1 MTAPPVSVKRNLFK
15 VLIPVVVI
23 LGLVIAGLSLIK
35 SRIGA
40 QSPTIPQEVAVGS
53 VLPDFTMDT
62 FQGKPVQASQLTS
75 KITLINFWAT
85 WCSACMTEMP
95 SIVKLRGAYHDR
107 GFEVA
112 AVNVDE
118 NPETVLPPTLKR
130 LAITFPIFLDHN
142 GHLSELFDVH
152 AIPLTVIMDK
162 NRKVLMMESGE
173 EDWDGPEFRAKLEKW
188 LGV

>member
-1 MTAPPVSVKRNLFK
+1 MTAPPSSFKRSLIKMIVSIVAILG
-15 VLIPVVVI
+15 VVVI
-23 LGLVIAGLSLIK
+23 GLSVIK
-35 SRIGA
+35 SRLSGPPPVA
-40 QSPTIPQEVAVGS
+40 AQEVAVGS
-53 VLPDFTMDT
+53 VLPDFTLET
-62 FQGKPVQASQLTS
+62 FQGKSIQASQLRS
-75 KITLINFWAT
+75 KVTLINFWAT
-85 WCSACMTEMP
+85 WCSACMIEMP
-95 SIVKLRGAYHDR
+95 SIVKIRGAYHDR

-130 LAITFPIFLDHN
+130 LAITFPVFLDPS

-162 NRKVLMMESGE
+162 NRKVLLMESGE